1 MNAVSLFLSL
11 RIIQKIWH
19 NPILLRYKQD
29 YVGCPNLY
37 KIPIDLES
45 EYFPK
50 CTYYKIEERNSRD
63 KAKKIR
69 TTETSF
75 RTLGWMDKELE
86 RSYINYMCFLLFKGD
101 DSTFLLK
108 HLVILFNSLV
118 QRVIPAKNASLRDV
132 NERAIS

>member
-101 DSTFLLK
+101 ESTFLLK

-118 QRVIPAKNASLRDV
+118 QRVIPAKNASPQDV